1 VGDKRMKF
9 THWARNLKRDI
20 VAIWIA
26 ARDPR
31 TPILAKIIAGAT
43 AAYAFSPIDLI
54 PDFIPVLGY
63 VDDIIIVPLGI
74 WLALRLIPEPLM
86 TEFRKTASIRPDRP
100 TSIVAAIAIILVWL
114 ACGVLIWRA
123 MH

>member
-1 VGDKRMKF
+1 MKF